1 MLGCLYILG
10 WKVVMVSSAILP
22 GSGLPSQISMATF
35 PPRISVRLV
44 DLPALSFLLLKM
56 AILYVLFAFC
66 IKTRKVLKQSSLLD
80 WPFSIC
86 GVTRHWMGTFSK
98 QFRCW
103 SSRYQKIWLKTL
115 HLLRTLSSAAVIHRI
130 LFRSTFWPNTSDQ
143 NILPKYIRP
152 FWLVSVTNRIF
163 RYFLSLPECSVHE
176 GNITVLGG

>member
-1 MLGCLYILG
+1 
-10 WKVVMVSSAILP
+10 
-22 GSGLPSQISMATF
+22 MATF

-115 HLLRTLSSAAVIHRI
+115 HLLRTLSSAENIKPKIGKPSVITSFACYS
-130 LFRSTFWPNTSDQ
+130 LFLFHCRSKWTLKTIQLTNESR
-143 NILPKYIRP
+143 YIYNVEP
-152 FWLVSVTNRIF
+152 IYKLAIH
-163 RYFLSLPECSVHE
+163 C
-176 GNITVLGG
+176 I